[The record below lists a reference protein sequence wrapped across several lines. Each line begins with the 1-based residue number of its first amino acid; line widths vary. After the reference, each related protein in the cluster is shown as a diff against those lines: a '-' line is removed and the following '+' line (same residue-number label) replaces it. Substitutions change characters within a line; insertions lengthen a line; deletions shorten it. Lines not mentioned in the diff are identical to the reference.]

1 MKTTATGHE
10 DTQMNDIQSH
20 PHLSERDVVAAPLP
34 HPRRAVVV
42 GADGVDPNQ
51 AAVRWAIY
59 EAEASNRPLHLICV
73 EEDGVLTPH
82 HDRVPDADLTV
93 LGLLAADIAR
103 QRPELTVHHELAA
116 GDPVSSLLAHSADQG
131 VLVVG
136 KRGLGTFA
144 RLLIGS
150 TSIAVAGRCRVPTVI
165 VPDSWHQGEHRH
177 EPVVVGL
184 DPEDLHTAAL
194 SYAFAEARRRGVGL
208 VVAYGWEPR
217 AQLLR
222 DPAAVSAEIN
232 EWKKHSLARLTHAV
246 AEIQSDFAGVH
257 VEFAPRHGHPAT
269 VLLDVAGSAQLL
281 VLGRH
286 DDGRLGGFPY
296 GSVTRNVLHHACVPV
311 AVVPS
316 GGEG

>member
-1 MKTTATGHE
+1 
-10 DTQMNDIQSH
+10 MNDVQSH
-20 PHLSERDVVAAPLP
+20 PHLSERDVAVAPRP

-42 GADGVDPNQ
+42 GTDGSEPNR
-51 AAVRWAIY
+51 AAVSWATY
-59 EAEASNRPLHLICV
+59 EAEASNRPLNLIHI
-73 EEDGVLTPH
+73 EEGDVLTPQ
-82 HDRVPDADLTV
+82 HDGVTADDETA
-93 LGLLAADIAR
+93 LGLLAADIALH
-103 QRPELTVHHELAA
+103 RPELAVHHEFVA
-116 GDPVSSLLAHSADQG
+116 GNPVSSLLAHAADQG
-131 VLVVG
+131 LLVVG

-165 VPDSWHQGEHRH
+165 IPDTWEQGKHRH
-177 EPVVVGL
+177 DPVVVGL
-184 DPEDLHTAAL
+184 DPADLHTAAL

-208 VVAYGWEPR
+208 VVAYGWEPK

-222 DPAAVSAEIN
+222 DPAAVSAEIT
-232 EWKKHSLARLTHAV
+232 EWKTHSLARLTHAV
-246 AEIQSDFAGVH
+246 AEVQSAFGGVH
-257 VEFAPRHGHPAT
+257 VELVPRHGHPAT
-269 VLLDVAGSAQLL
+269 VLLEVAGSAQLL

-316 GGEG
+316 GDEG